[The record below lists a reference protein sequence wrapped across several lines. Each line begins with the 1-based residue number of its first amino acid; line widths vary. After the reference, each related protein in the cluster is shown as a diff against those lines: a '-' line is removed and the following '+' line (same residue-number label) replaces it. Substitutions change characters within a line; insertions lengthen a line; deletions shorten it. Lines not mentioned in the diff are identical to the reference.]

1 MPRRRFECSK
11 GIQGRETTRH
21 WETSYSAI
29 ASTYQKVPS
38 MSFNHATHPFYPFV
52 ETPQSA
58 ENRRFLFSLT
68 IERDDH
74 AASSAY

>member
-1 MPRRRFECSK
+1 
-11 GIQGRETTRH
+11 
-21 WETSYSAI
+21 
-29 ASTYQKVPS
+29 

>member
-1 MPRRRFECSK
+1 MEP
-11 GIQGRETTRH
+11 
-21 WETSYSAI
+21 
-29 ASTYQKVPS
+29 TYQKLPS

-52 ETPQSA
+52 QTPQSA
-58 ENRRFLFSLT
+58 ENRRFLLSLT

>member
-1 MPRRRFECSK
+1 
-11 GIQGRETTRH
+11 
-21 WETSYSAI
+21 
-29 ASTYQKVPS
+29 

-52 ETPQSA
+52 QTPQSA
-58 ENRRFLFSLT
+58 ENQRFLLSLT